1 MTFPTTQKI
10 NLAITLGDPA
20 SISTE
25 IILKAL
31 ANPLL
36 FDHAQIT
43 IVGSRCCLEKAYHDL
58 KPKINVDLAHPDTLN
73 VFDMITPSDY
83 IWGEGNEQTGKAS
96 FLYLEKAIDL
106 TLEGKF
112 DGIVTA
118 PIAKS
123 LWQKAGYDYPGQTE
137 VLAQKSGI
145 DKFGMMFV
153 GKSPHTGWLLLTLL
167 ATTHIPLKRISDTL
181 NPNLMDEKL
190 DLLITT
196 LDRDFNLTHPHIA
209 IAGLNP
215 HSGEEGKLGT
225 EEQDWLNDWLEKARK
240 RYPQAKLTGLVPA
253 DTLWVKP
260 AQAWY
265 HDANITVADAFL
277 ALYHDQGLIPVK
289 SMAFDQA
296 INTTIGLPFIRTSPD
311 HGTAFD
317 IAGQGI
323 ANPSSMISAINLAI
337 DLCYQRKR
345 TSIQG
350 KKSGK
355 IKT

>member
-1 MTFPTTQKI
+1 MTLSDSDKI

-20 SISTE
+20 SISPE

-31 ANPLL
+31 CHTFISTKAN
-36 FDHAQIT
+36 IT
-43 IVGSRCCLEKAYHDL
+43 IIGSQCCLERTYQHLNDSL
-58 KPKINVDLAHPDTLN
+58 NLAHPESLN
-73 VFDMITPSDY
+73 IIDINTSANFN
-83 IWGEGNEQTGKAS
+83 WGKGNADTGKAS
-96 FLYLEKAIDL
+96 FLYLEKAIEL
-106 TLEGKF
+106 TLEGQF

-118 PIAKS
+118 PIAKF

-137 VLAQKSGI
+137 VLAQKSGV

-153 GKSPHTGWLLLTLL
+153 GKSPHTGWILRTLL
-167 ATTHIPLKRISDTL
+167 ATTHIPLKTVADSL
-181 NPNLMDEKL
+181 NPDLMNLKL
-190 DLLITT
+190 DLLIDT
-196 LDRDFNLTHPHIA
+196 LKQDFNLNNPHIV

-225 EEQDWLNDWLEKARK
+225 EEKEWLNDWLHKAKK
-240 RYPQAKLTGLVPA
+240 RYPQVKLTGLIPA

-265 HDANITVADAFL
+265 HNPNIEVADAFF

-289 SMAFDQA
+289 SMAFHEA

-323 ANPSSMISAINLAI
+323 ANASSLISAIELAI
-337 DLCYQRKR
+337 ALCQNRKKR
-345 TSIQG
+345 
-350 KKSGK
+350 KKSV
-355 IKT
+355 